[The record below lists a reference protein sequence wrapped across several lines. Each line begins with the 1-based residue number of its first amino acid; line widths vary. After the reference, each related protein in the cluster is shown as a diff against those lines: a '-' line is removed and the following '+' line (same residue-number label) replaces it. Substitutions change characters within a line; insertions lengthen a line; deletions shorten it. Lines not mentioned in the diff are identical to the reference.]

1 MKKYKTNK
9 YIWEYNKKIEINDI
23 VLRTIESI
31 NFIDKKFYASICAKL
46 HYLLDNYK
54 KYVEF
59 YYLDDDDCIH
69 NQNIH
74 KNKFLEYISK
84 VTKLEYE
91 VIAKNISNHNEALEV
106 LFKGAEIYI

>member
-1 MKKYKTNK
+1 MKEYETDK

-31 NFIDKKFYASICAKL
+31 DFIDKKFYATICTKL

-54 KYVEF
+54 KYVKF
-59 YYLDDDDCIH
+59 YYLNDDCIY

-84 VTKLEYE
+84 VIKLEYE

>member
-1 MKKYKTNK
+1 MKEYKINK
-9 YIWEYNKKIEINDI
+9 YIWEYNEKIEINDI

-31 NFIDKKFYASICAKL
+31 NFIDKKNYDTICIKL

-59 YYLDDDDCIH
+59 YYLDDDCIH
-69 NQNIH
+69 NYNIH